1 MTRRLVTLTL
11 ASALVS
17 STLAF
22 ACGETRTPR
31 DAAAPRESEE
41 ARAARA
47 RAAEEA
53 EIVRAFPMHGLIRSK
68 QLRINEGADRATPVI
83 GWIRRGTRVHVKRE
97 VVRGPGCTEGWYAI
111 HPRGYACRGTDMLVG
126 ETPPE
131 PNFHLPNPPRLG
143 PLPYDYFY
151 VNRAF
156 IPQFIRQPTDEE
168 WAAGMAYGNR
178 LRYFT
183 ETEPTKLEKF
193 LEGKIRGEPTK
204 PPVVLDYLMR
214 GYYVSSPP
222 ESDRGGQRFV
232 RSVQGRFITAAH
244 LEPRRGSAFEGF
256 TLEGRTLPIVLAN
269 RPAPLLRVIDRGRD
283 GMLFRDDETQ
293 AVTRH
298 QDLGSVWRG
307 KTRLGDFV
315 VHRIGEDRYLK
326 EWFVSVIDRVQPEF
340 PVGEQETWLHVDL
353 GEQTLVQYR
362 GRTPIWATL
371 VSTGMTGHET
381 PTGRFRIERKFVG
394 STMDNVGPEAGAGA
408 YRIEDVPWTQ
418 YFREDLAL
426 HGEFWHDRF
435 GIPRS
440 HGCVNLSPRDAFYLF
455 SRTSPTVPPS
465 WHGIPT
471 ERSGE
476 QGTVV
481 WITR

>member
-1 MTRRLVTLTL
+1 MSRRST
-11 ASALVS
+11 ALS
-17 STLAF
+17 LLF
-22 ACGETRTPR
+22 ACSLLAAHGCGRNDRVR
-31 DAAAPRESEE
+31 DAAPAPESEE
-41 ARAARA
+41 ARLARE
-47 RAAEEA
+47 RAAHEA
-53 EIVRAFPMHGLIRSK
+53 AIARDFPWHGLIRSR
-68 QLRINEGADRATPVI
+68 QLRINAGPDRETPVL
-83 GWIRRGTRVHVKRE
+83 GWVRRGTRVHVKAE
-97 VVRGPGCTEGWYAI
+97 AVRGPGCTEGWYAI

-131 PNFHLPNPPRLG
+131 PNFHLAPSPRQG

-151 VNRAF
+151 VSRAF
-156 IPQFIRQPTDEE
+156 IPQFIRRPTDAE
-168 WAAGMAYGNR
+168 WAEAMAYGNR
-178 LRYFT
+178 LRHFT
-183 ETEPTKLEKF
+183 EEEPTKLERF
-193 LEGKIRGEPTK
+193 IAGQLRGEPTQ
-204 PPVVLDYLMR
+204 PPVVLNYLAR
-214 GYYVSSPP
+214 GYFVSSPP
-222 ESDRGGQRFV
+222 EQDRGGERFV

-269 RPAPLLRVIDRGRD
+269 RPGPLLRAIDRGRD
-283 GMLFRDDETQ
+283 GVLFRDDETQ

-298 QDLGSVWRG
+298 QDLGNVWRG

-326 EWFVSVIDRVQPEF
+326 EWFVSVIDRIQPEF
-340 PVGEQETWLHVDL
+340 PVGESETWIHVDL
-353 GEQTLVQYR
+353 GEQTLVLYR

-381 PTGRFRIERKFVG
+381 PTGRFRIEQKFVG
-394 STMDNVGPEAGAGA
+394 NTMDNVGPEAGAGA

-418 YFREDLAL
+418 YFRDGLAL

-440 HGCVNLSPRDAFYLF
+440 HGCVNLSPKDAFYLF
-455 SRTSPTVPPS
+455 SRTTPTVPEA
-465 WHGIPT
+465 WHGVPT
-471 ERSGE
+471 AQTGE